1 MRESIIS
8 KLENETVQEYIGRMC
23 EDVKLNLGLTWEEL
37 TDILNEEL
45 DEDLSSRTYRRKYN
59 SWLKSQ
65 VVSELPE
72 SELSEEVVDELLAIK
87 KERIKLRDELSQ
99 INNQVRL
106 QAREEAMMEM
116 AIEAAKEVAKV
127 KLLDVPIPNM
137 KAGNAEKQG
146 ILAIGDWHY
155 GLDVDVFYNLY
166 NPEICRRRVRLLAM
180 KCANLIEKENI
191 EILNVVNLGDMISG
205 RIHLP
210 LRVNS
215 RLDAVSQTM
224 EVSELLAEF
233 LTELSH
239 HANINYFSVLD
250 NHARIEPN
258 KKESLQTES
267 FARIIDWYLEERL
280 CNNTHIKFHRNEF
293 GDDLCTFEMFGYKI
307 AAVHGDKDKTNRL
320 ITNLNLYTQNHLD
333 LILSAHLHHFSADES
348 NETLRLCN
356 GSLMGCDDYSSDLR
370 LNSKP
375 SQLFIVSTPLN
386 IVDSIHKLDLK

>member
-8 KLENETVQEYIGRMC
+8 KLENETTQDYIGRMC
-23 EDVKLNLGLTWEEL
+23 TDVKLNLGLTWEEL
-37 TDILNEEL
+37 TDILNDEL

-59 SWLKSQ
+59 NWLKDQ
-65 VVSELPE
+65 VTTEVTTP
-72 SELSEEVVDELLAIK
+72 ELSDEAVDELLTIK
-87 KERIKLRDELSQ
+87 KERIKLKDELAQ
-99 INNQVRL
+99 INSQMRL

-116 AIEAAKEVAKV
+116 AVDAAKEAAKI
-127 KLLDVPIPNM
+127 KLLDIPIPNT
-137 KAGNAEKQG
+137 NSSTSNKQG

-155 GLDVDVFYNLY
+155 GLDVDVFYNVY
-166 NPEICRRRVRLLAM
+166 NPEICRRRVKLLLL
-180 KCANLIEKENI
+180 KCINIIEKEQ
-191 EILNVVNLGDMISG
+191 LDVVHVINLGDMISG

-215 RLDAVSQTM
+215 RLDVVTQTM
-224 EVSELLAEF
+224 HVSELIAEF
-233 LTELSH
+233 LTQLSNY
-239 HANINYFSVLD
+239 ADINYYSVLD
-250 NHARIEPN
+250 NHARVEPN

-280 CNNTHIKFHRNEF
+280 HNNTKIKFHKNAF
-293 GDDLCTFEMFGYKI
+293 GDDLCTFSVFGYKVV
-307 AAVHGDKDKTNRL
+307 AVHGDKDKTNKL
-320 ITNLNLYTQNHLD
+320 ITNLTLYTQQHLD